1 MSGER
6 SIFEKRSIVAQASTS
21 NSWCPCSLVI
31 LQKDTSQGIISISTQ
46 ASFNDDQHPLLL
58 QLSPQNLVAMD
69 LSYNSQVP
77 ALIQTQLENA
87 VPRSHRGQF
96 LIMTLALDATG
107 TLLLPQAA
115 RGCTSS
121 PKDREKVQAFQEI
134 CRATSIRLYIQAHG
148 IKAGQK
154 AALDEFKRLVIDR
167 KLGPLPHN
175 IGGRYGGM
183 READCDILDV
193 KDDPP
198 PYEPSSKRR
207 RDGKSVATPE
217 SPDADC
223 NLVSPSTSQTPAKR
237 TRHVNEKP
245 KDEQDAPRRNLE
257 KSPDLA
263 QAITDRLQE
272 QLPGM
277 LQQALQNLL
286 PGMMRRL
293 AQEVIEDMAHDA
305 CGTTL
310 RKTLEPTISGLF
322 EKWVD
327 DNDPIDGL
335 ADFAESQIHEM
346 REDAILEIKSAA
358 EDGVRVVEEAER
370 DAAERLAAS
379 YFQYEYD
386 LEETVEKDVSE
397 SHSLQ
402 RVCSAR
408 AGSTSSSGDSLRFR
422 RRRNPSEKGAPRPHD
437 EPAEMDR
444 PQHTLYV
451 DTATEEISSVA
462 NCTQDDDNVAA
473 AATATNRPAT
483 APPELGIS
491 QDLGWKQHQPS
502 LSPTEVDSETSV
514 TGSEA

>member
-69 LSYNSQVP
+69 LSYDSQVP

-107 TLLLPQAA
+107 TLLLPRAV
-115 RGCTSS
+115 RGFTPS

-207 RDGKSVATPE
+207 RD
-217 SPDADC
+217 
-223 NLVSPSTSQTPAKR
+223 VSPSTSQTPAKR
-237 TRHVNEKP
+237 TRHVDEKP

-386 LEETVEKDVSE
+386 REETVEKDAAE
-397 SHSLQ
+397 SHFLQ

-422 RRRNPSEKGAPRPHD
+422 RRQKPSEKGAPRPHD
-437 EPAEMDR
+437 ELPAEMDR
-444 PQHTLYV
+444 PQHPLYDGGSESNV
-451 DTATEEISSVA
+451 DTITEEISSIA

-473 AATATNRPAT
+473 AAAAIGRPAT

-491 QDLGWKQHQPS
+491 QDLDWKQHQPS

-514 TGSEA
+514 TESEA